1 LPPLSKPSATS
12 LHLILER
19 SRALQTAVVAV
30 HGLALIAA
38 LANPLPGGIQLL
50 LGGAILGSLFLS
62 WQRLIQV
69 RGLTLNP
76 ADEWEIILHDQTVL
90 ALLAPSTIL
99 TPWLVILHLTAGN
112 RKFAIPICRDA
123 VDPESF
129 RKLRVYLRIA
139 GHRAL
144 QASGA

>member
-1 LPPLSKPSATS
+1 LSKPSAAP
-12 LHLILER
+12 LHFIIER
-19 SRALQTAVVAV
+19 SRVLQTAVVAV

-99 TPWLVILHLTAGN
+99 TPWLVILHLTAGK
-112 RKFAIPICRDA
+112 RKFAIPICRDSL
-123 VDPESF
+123 DPESF

>member
-1 LPPLSKPSATS
+1 MPPLSKPSATS
-12 LHLILER
+12 LHLIVER

-38 LANPLPGGIQLL
+38 LATPLTGGIKLL
-50 LGGAILGSLFLS
+50 LGGALLGSLFLS
-62 WQRLIQV
+62 WQGLGRV

-76 ADEWEIILHDQTVL
+76 YDEWEIIFRDQTVL

-99 TPWLVILHLTAGN
+99 TPWLVILHLTAGK
-112 RKFAIPICRDA
+112 RRFAIPICRDA
-123 VDPESF
+123 VDRESF
-129 RKLRVYLRIA
+129 RQLRVYLRIA

-144 QASGA
+144 QASDA

>member
-1 LPPLSKPSATS
+1 MSKPSAAP

-19 SRALQTAVVAV
+19 SRVLQTALVAV
-30 HGLALIAA
+30 HGLTLIAA

-50 LGGAILGSLFLS
+50 LGGAVLGSLFLS
-62 WQRLIQV
+62 WQGLGRV

-76 ADEWEIILHDQTVL
+76 DDEWEIIFHDQTVL

-123 VDPESF
+123 LDPESF
-129 RKLRVYLRIA
+129 RQLRVYLRIA

-144 QASGA
+144 QSSSASA